1 MAIRYTCR
9 HCETEIG
16 TLPFESA
23 KETVLQLQKMDE
35 GKEERFLTYDRDGAL
50 MVRCICEQCEQSL
63 RSFPDYYTLNKWLQ

>member
-23 KETVLQLQKMDE
+23 KETILLLQEMDQGE
-35 GKEERFLTYDRDGAL
+35 EERFLTCEKDGEFT
-50 MVRCICEQCEQSL
+50 VRCICEQCEQSL
-63 RSFPDYYTLNKWLQ
+63 QRFPNYYTLNRWLQ

>member
-23 KETVLQLQKMDE
+23 KETVLLLHKMNE
-35 GKEERFLTYDRDGAL
+35 AEAEHFLAYEKDGEL
-50 MVRCICEQCEQSL
+50 TVRCICEQCEQSL
-63 RSFPDYYTLNKWLQ
+63 QRFPDYYALNKWLQ

>member
-23 KETVLQLQKMDE
+23 KETILLLQKMDD
-35 GKEERFLTYDRDGAL
+35 EEVEHFLTYEEDGAL

-63 RSFPDYYTLNKWLQ
+63 RSFPDYYTLKKWLQ

>member
-23 KETVLQLQKMDE
+23 QETILLLQKMDE
-35 GKEERFLTYDRDGAL
+35 GEAEQFLTYEKDGKL
-50 MVRCICEQCEQSL
+50 TVRCICEQCEQSL
-63 RSFPDYYTLNKWLQ
+63 RSFPDYYTLKKWLQ

>member
-23 KETVLQLQKMDE
+23 KETVLLLHQMNE
-35 GKEERFLTYDRDGAL
+35 AEAEHFLAYEKDGAL
-50 MVRCICEQCEQSL
+50 TVRCICEQCEQSL
-63 RSFPDYYTLNKWLQ
+63 QRFPDYYALNKWLQ